1 MSEIVYVSGHKNP
14 DTDSICS
21 AIAYSYLLNATNK
34 YNAVPVRLGEVNR
47 ETEYILK
54 RFGVEHPVLLKTVKQ
69 KVEDLNYD
77 KVTVFS
83 KDLTLKTA
91 WFLLKQQNLKSA
103 PILDEHGQLL
113 GLLSTS
119 NIIEGYM
126 DQWDSEVLKKAKT
139 PVENVID
146 TLEANVIY
154 LNEALKV
161 INGDIHI
168 AAMSGN
174 EAKKRIHEND
184 VVIVGGDR
192 SDDLEELISVKPS
205 LIILTG
211 SLTSNEHVV
220 NKCKE
225 QGISI
230 VSTPFNTYQTSQQI
244 VQAVPVE
251 YVMIKGDIKT
261 FSTDDTLDYMK
272 EVMSETR
279 YRGYPVIDLNN
290 RCVGS
295 ISRFALLKGLRKKVI
310 LVDHNE
316 RGQSIPGI
324 EEADILEIVDHHRVA
339 DIQTVGPL
347 LFRGEPLG
355 STATIVTRMFEEQDV
370 EMPSP
375 IAGLLLGAVVSD
387 TLLFKSPT
395 CTPVDTKIAKKL
407 AEIAGVNIQEF
418 AMEMF
423 KAGTSLVGKTVDEIF
438 NQDFKKFSFDNLQ
451 VGVAQVNSMDIEG
464 FLPYKKDMLDYMN
477 KFAEDNNLE
486 FTLLLLTDIIN
497 ANSEIFVGGPRPE
510 LVEKA
515 FNVQLTDRQGTL
527 EGVISRKKQVVPAIT
542 AVMSE
547 YDEIR

>member
-47 ETEYILK
+47 ETEYVLK

-295 ISRFALLKGLRKKVI
+295 ISRFALLKGLRKKVV

-355 STATIVTRMFEEQDV
+355 STATIVTRMFEEQDI
-370 EMPSP
+370 EMPSHV
-375 IAGLLLGAVVSD
+375 AGLLLGAVVSD

-407 AEIAGVNIQEF
+407 AEIAGVDIQEF

-547 YDEIR
+547 

>member
-47 ETEYILK
+47 ETEYVLK
-54 RFGVEHPVLLKTVKQ
+54 CFGVEHPVLLKTVKQ

-370 EMPSP
+370 EMPSH

-407 AEIAGVNIQEF
+407 AEIAGVDIQEF

-547 YDEIR
+547 

>member
-1 MSEIVYVSGHKNP
+1 MSDLVYVSGHRNP

-34 YNAVPVRLGEVNR
+34 YNAVPVRLGEINR
-47 ETEYILK
+47 ETEYVLK

-154 LNEALKV
+154 LNESLKV
-161 INGDIHI
+161 VEGDIHI
-168 AAMSGN
+168 AAMSGS

-205 LIILTG
+205 LIVLTG
-211 SLTSNEHVV
+211 SLTADENVV
-220 NKCKE
+220 KKCEE

-230 VSTPFNTYQTSQQI
+230 ISTPFNNYQTSQQI
-244 VQAVPVE
+244 VQAIPVE

-355 STATIVTRMFEEQDV
+355 STATIVTKIFDELDV
-370 EMPSP
+370 EMPSH

-407 AEIAGVNIQEF
+407 AEIAGVDIQEF

-497 ANSEIFVGGPRPE
+497 ANSEIFVGGPCPE

-515 FNVQLTDRQGTL
+515 FNVQLTECQGTL
-527 EGVISRKKQVVPAIT
+527 AGVISRKKQVVPAIT

-547 YDEIR
+547 

>member
-1 MSEIVYVSGHKNP
+1 MSDLVYVSGHRNP

-34 YNAVPVRLGEVNR
+34 YNAVPVRLGEINR
-47 ETEYILK
+47 ETEYVLK

-154 LNEALKV
+154 LNESLKV
-161 INGDIHI
+161 VEGDIHI
-168 AAMSGN
+168 AAMSGS

-205 LIILTG
+205 LIVLTG
-211 SLTSNEHVV
+211 SLTADENVV
-220 NKCKE
+220 KKCEE

-230 VSTPFNTYQTSQQI
+230 ISTPFNTYQTSQQI
-244 VQAVPVE
+244 VQAIPVE

-316 RGQSIPGI
+316 RGQSIPGV

-355 STATIVTRMFEEQDV
+355 STATIVTKIFDELDV
-370 EMPSP
+370 EMPSH

-407 AEIAGVNIQEF
+407 AKIAGVDIQEF

-515 FNVQLTDRQGTL
+515 FNVQLTECQGTL
-527 EGVISRKKQVVPAIT
+527 VGVISRKKQVVPAIT

-547 YDEIR
+547 

>member
-1 MSEIVYVSGHKNP
+1 
-14 DTDSICS
+14 
-21 AIAYSYLLNATNK
+21 
-34 YNAVPVRLGEVNR
+34 
-47 ETEYILK
+47 
-54 RFGVEHPVLLKTVKQ
+54 
-69 KVEDLNYD
+69 
-77 KVTVFS
+77 
-83 KDLTLKTA
+83 
-91 WFLLKQQNLKSA
+91 
-103 PILDEHGQLL
+103 
-113 GLLSTS
+113 
-119 NIIEGYM
+119 M

-154 LNEALKV
+154 LNESLKV
-161 INGDIHI
+161 VEGDIHI
-168 AAMSGN
+168 AAMSGS

-205 LIILTG
+205 LIVLTG
-211 SLTSNEHVV
+211 SLTADENVV
-220 NKCKE
+220 KKCEE

-230 VSTPFNTYQTSQQI
+230 ISTPFNTYQTSQQI
-244 VQAVPVE
+244 VQAIPVE

-355 STATIVTRMFEEQDV
+355 STATIVTKMFDELDV
-370 EMPSP
+370 EMPSH

-407 AEIAGVNIQEF
+407 AEIAGVDIQEF

-438 NQDFKKFSFDNLQ
+438 NQDFKKFNFDNLQ
-451 VGVAQVNSMDIEG
+451 VGVAQVNSMDVEG

-515 FNVQLTDRQGTL
+515 FNVQLTECQGTL
-527 EGVISRKKQVVPAIT
+527 AGVISRKKQVVPAIT

-547 YDEIR
+547 

>member
-1 MSEIVYVSGHKNP
+1 MSDLVYVSGHRNP

-21 AIAYSYLLNATNK
+21 AIAYSCLLNATNK
-34 YNAVPVRLGEVNR
+34 YNAVPVRLGEINR
-47 ETEYILK
+47 ETEYVLK

-154 LNEALKV
+154 LNESLKV
-161 INGDIHI
+161 VEGDIHI
-168 AAMSGN
+168 AAMSGS

-205 LIILTG
+205 LIVLTG
-211 SLTSNEHVV
+211 SLTADENVV
-220 NKCKE
+220 KKCEE

-230 VSTPFNTYQTSQQI
+230 ISTPFNTYQTSQQI
-244 VQAVPVE
+244 VQAIPVE

-355 STATIVTRMFEEQDV
+355 STATIVTKIFDELDV
-370 EMPSP
+370 EMPSH

-407 AEIAGVNIQEF
+407 AEIAGVDIQEF

-515 FNVQLTDRQGTL
+515 FNVQLTECQGTL
-527 EGVISRKKQVVPAIT
+527 AGVISRKKQVVPAIT
-542 AVMSE
+542 AIMSE
-547 YDEIR
+547 

>member
-1 MSEIVYVSGHKNP
+1 MSDLVYVSGHRNP

-34 YNAVPVRLGEVNR
+34 YNAIPVRLGEINK
-47 ETEYILK
+47 ETEYVLK

-154 LNEALKV
+154 LNESLKV
-161 INGDIHI
+161 VEGDIHI
-168 AAMSGN
+168 AAMSGS

-205 LIILTG
+205 LIVLTG
-211 SLTSNEHVV
+211 SLTADENVV
-220 NKCKE
+220 KKCEE

-230 VSTPFNTYQTSQQI
+230 ISTPFNTYQTSQQI
-244 VQAVPVE
+244 VQAIPVE

-347 LFRGEPLG
+347 MFRGEPLG
-355 STATIVTRMFEEQDV
+355 STATIVTKMFDELDV
-370 EMPSP
+370 EMPSH

-407 AEIAGVNIQEF
+407 AKIAGVDIQEF

-515 FNVQLTDRQGTL
+515 FNVQLTECQGTL
-527 EGVISRKKQVVPAIT
+527 VGVISRKKQVVPAIT

-547 YDEIR
+547 

>member
-1 MSEIVYVSGHKNP
+1 MSDLVYVSGHRNP

-34 YNAVPVRLGEVNR
+34 YNAIPVRLGEINR
-47 ETEYILK
+47 ETEYVLK

-83 KDLTLKTA
+83 KELTLKTA
-91 WFLLKQQNLKSA
+91 WALMKQQNLKSA
-103 PILDEHGQLL
+103 PVLDDHSQLL

-154 LNEALKV
+154 LNESLKV
-161 INGDIHI
+161 VEGDIHI
-168 AAMSGN
+168 AAMSGS

-205 LIILTG
+205 LIVLTG
-211 SLTSNEHVV
+211 SLTADENVV
-220 NKCKE
+220 KKCEE

-230 VSTPFNTYQTSQQI
+230 ISTPFNTYQTSQQI
-244 VQAVPVE
+244 VQAIPVE

-355 STATIVTRMFEEQDV
+355 STATIVTKMFDELDV
-370 EMPSP
+370 EMPSH

-407 AEIAGVNIQEF
+407 AKIAGVDIQEF

-515 FNVQLTDRQGTL
+515 FNVQLTECQGTL
-527 EGVISRKKQVVPAIT
+527 VGVISRKKQVVPAIT

-547 YDEIR
+547 

>member
-1 MSEIVYVSGHKNP
+1 MSDLVYVSGHRNP

-34 YNAVPVRLGEVNR
+34 YNAVPVRLGEINR
-47 ETEYILK
+47 ETEYVLK

-83 KDLTLKTA
+83 TDLTLKTA

-154 LNEALKV
+154 LNESLKV
-161 INGDIHI
+161 VEGDIHI
-168 AAMSGN
+168 AAMSGS

-205 LIILTG
+205 LIVLTG
-211 SLTSNEHVV
+211 SLTADENVV
-220 NKCKE
+220 KKCEE

-230 VSTPFNTYQTSQQI
+230 ISTPFNTYQTSQQI
-244 VQAVPVE
+244 VQAIPVE

-355 STATIVTRMFEEQDV
+355 STATIVTKIFDELDV
-370 EMPSP
+370 EMPSH

-407 AEIAGVNIQEF
+407 AEIAGVDIQEF

-515 FNVQLTDRQGTL
+515 FNVQLTECQGTL
-527 EGVISRKKQVVPAIT
+527 AGVISRKKQVVPAIT

-547 YDEIR
+547 

>member
-1 MSEIVYVSGHKNP
+1 MSDLVYVSGHRNP

-34 YNAVPVRLGEVNR
+34 YNAVPVRLGEINR
-47 ETEYILK
+47 ETEYVLK

-154 LNEALKV
+154 LNESLKV
-161 INGDIHI
+161 VEGDIHI
-168 AAMSGN
+168 AAMSGS

-205 LIILTG
+205 LIVLTG
-211 SLTSNEHVV
+211 SLTADENVV
-220 NKCKE
+220 KKCEE

-230 VSTPFNTYQTSQQI
+230 ISTPYNTYQTSQQI
-244 VQAVPVE
+244 VQAIPVE

-355 STATIVTRMFEEQDV
+355 STATIVTKIFDELDV
-370 EMPSP
+370 EMPSH

-407 AEIAGVNIQEF
+407 AEIAGVDIQEF

-515 FNVQLTDRQGTL
+515 FNVQLTECQGTL
-527 EGVISRKKQVVPAIT
+527 VGVISRKKQVVPAIT

-547 YDEIR
+547 

>member
-1 MSEIVYVSGHKNP
+1 MSDLVYVSGHRNP

-34 YNAVPVRLGEVNR
+34 YNAVPVRLGEINR
-47 ETEYILK
+47 ETEYVLK

-154 LNEALKV
+154 LNESLKV
-161 INGDIHI
+161 VEGDIHI
-168 AAMSGN
+168 AAMSGS

-205 LIILTG
+205 LIVLTG
-211 SLTSNEHVV
+211 SLTADENVV
-220 NKCKE
+220 KKCEE

-230 VSTPFNTYQTSQQI
+230 ISTPFNTYQTSQQI
-244 VQAVPVE
+244 VQAIPVE

-355 STATIVTRMFEEQDV
+355 STATIVTKIFDELDV
-370 EMPSP
+370 EMPSH

-407 AEIAGVNIQEF
+407 AKIAGVDIQEF

-515 FNVQLTDRQGTL
+515 FNVQLTECQVTL
-527 EGVISRKKQVVPAIT
+527 AGVISRKKQVVPAIT

-547 YDEIR
+547 

>member
-1 MSEIVYVSGHKNP
+1 MSDLVYVSGHRNP

-34 YNAVPVRLGEVNR
+34 YNAVPVRLGEINR
-47 ETEYILK
+47 ETEYVLK

-154 LNEALKV
+154 LNESLKV
-161 INGDIHI
+161 VEGDIHI
-168 AAMSGN
+168 AAMSGS

-205 LIILTG
+205 LIVLTG
-211 SLTSNEHVV
+211 SLTADENVV
-220 NKCKE
+220 KKCEE

-230 VSTPFNTYQTSQQI
+230 ISTPFNTYQTSQQI
-244 VQAVPVE
+244 VQAIPVE

-316 RGQSIPGI
+316 RGQSIPGV

-355 STATIVTRMFEEQDV
+355 STATIVTKIFDELDV
-370 EMPSP
+370 EMPSH

-407 AEIAGVNIQEF
+407 AEIAGVDIQEF

-438 NQDFKKFSFDNLQ
+438 NQDFKKFNFDNLQ
-451 VGVAQVNSMDIEG
+451 VGVAQVNSMDVEG

-515 FNVQLTDRQGTL
+515 FNVQLTECQGTL
-527 EGVISRKKQVVPAIT
+527 AGVISRKKQVVPAIT

-547 YDEIR
+547 